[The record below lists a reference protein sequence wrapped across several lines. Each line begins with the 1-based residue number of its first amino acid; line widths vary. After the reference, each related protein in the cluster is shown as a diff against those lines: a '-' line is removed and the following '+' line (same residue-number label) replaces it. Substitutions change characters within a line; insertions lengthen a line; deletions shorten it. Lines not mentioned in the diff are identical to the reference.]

1 MKNLFRHGRL
11 LVALSLAFT
20 SLSSAALTQSDV
32 DSIIKPLMKQQQIPG
47 MSVAISVD
55 GEHFIYHYGVQS
67 KQTLVPVSN
76 NTLYEIGSLSKTF
89 TATLAAYA
97 QGQGKLDFAQTVS
110 HYLPE
115 LKNSAFDKVT
125 VMNLATHTSGLSLF
139 VPDAVTNRAE
149 LIHYYQQWSPEKPI
163 GEYRS
168 YSNLGV
174 GLLGM
179 VTAKQLN
186 QSFPNAMEKMM
197 LPALGMKHT
206 YLQVPQNQQKN
217 YAQGYNK
224 QHQPVRVTPQI
235 LDNEAYGLKSNAKD
249 LIRFLDIN
257 MQVANVAKPW
267 QEAVEDTHTGV
278 YMTDSFVQDLMW
290 ESYPWP
296 VSLAQLQ
303 QGNRDDMALKPQK
316 VDVIQPPMPPESRA
330 LYNKTGSTGGFAT
343 YAVFIPEEKI
353 AVVLLSNQ
361 WYPIPERINTA
372 YQLIE
377 KVKH

>member
-1 MKNLFRHGRL
+1 MKNLFRRGRL

-20 SLSSAALTQSDV
+20 SLSSVALTQSDV

-67 KQTLVPVSN
+67 KQTQVPVSN

-115 LKNSAFDKVT
+115 LKNSAFNKVT

-149 LIHYYQQWSPEKPI
+149 LIHYYQQWSPVKPI

-186 QSFPNAMEKMM
+186 QSFPDAMEKMM

-249 LIRFLDIN
+249 LIHFLDIN
-257 MQVANVAKPW
+257 MQVADVAKPW
-267 QEAVEDTHTGV
+267 QEAVEDTHAGV

-316 VDVIQPPMPPESRA
+316 VDAIQPPMPPESRS
-330 LYNKTGSTGGFAT
+330 LYNKTGSTSGFAT